1 MKPNIGSGS
10 TDYRL
15 HCHACDTLQ
24 QSTGV
29 CLGCG
34 PVLFHYR
41 PEASQ
46 ADPRPVCSD
55 CNRPAEAVDGVPP
68 APKKCQS
75 CSSTDMGAKDW
86 QTQSWRPESLTPV
99 PGEEP
104 WICGDFDG
112 DCDWLAS
119 PAFSKFGSQ
128 TDDPLANSLNLARM
142 NRTQVEDLSFVDGPP
157 DQRSGTDPRPP
168 LRLGT
173 VPNVYV
179 YRFQDGE
186 RRLYEVTLKDV
197 RLHDWQQTT
206 GAAINDGPIHGRLQG
221 KVYARLAL
229 KQEELPRK
237 RRDFVGM
244 PARRWNKWLG
254 PRASATPAGAAG
266 MAPTN
271 KSVTDPQTPDVS
283 NYCNTCNLFLMA
295 AVFLCLYLVCSL
307 TCALA
312 AGAAMALQCWW
323 RSSRLRRGLNRM
335 SDLAEIL
342 ICIVLVSAGVLLYY
356 LAREPACE
364 GQPVY
369 LWLAGIALLLVLT
382 ALLRRCWPWFLL
394 TLLWGLALLT
404 YACGAQPNCT
414 IASPAVATESSGTSP
429 DAPAGKLSWL
439 PSLSL
444 TNLNPLPSLGHAMDK
459 VRDSVDQLLAQDPDA
474 QRVDDESTGNGRVS
488 VDDALRHPNRYFT
501 CNLDASRWGTGGPSA
516 RHYSIYLGEA
526 ALFNK
531 DSAVLGPSAEPHLR
545 KLARLIASQPN
556 AHIVLTGHA
565 DRSGQREYNLSL
577 SQQRAIAVADWLLAH
592 QVLPAD
598 QIEIRAAGDRQPL
611 VDNPSLNRLNRRVEV
626 GLDCGTGGGQ

>member
-10 TDYRL
+10 PDYRL

-29 CLGCG
+29 CLDCG

-41 PEASQ
+41 PEAGEV
-46 ADPRPVCSD
+46 DPRPVCSE
-55 CNRPAEAVDGVPP
+55 CNRPAEAVDGVPS

-86 QTQSWRPESLTPV
+86 QTQSWRPEPLTPV

-104 WICGDFDG
+104 WIYGDFDG

-119 PAFSKFGSQ
+119 PDFSKFGSQ
-128 TDDPLANSLNLARM
+128 TDDPLANSLALARM
-142 NRTQVEDLSFVDGPP
+142 NRAQVENLAFVDGPL
-157 DQRSGTDPRPP
+157 DQRSGTDPLPP

-173 VPNVYV
+173 VQNVYV
-179 YRFQDGE
+179 DRFQDGE

-197 RLHDWQQTT
+197 RLHNWQQTT
-206 GAAINDGPIHGRLQG
+206 DAAINDGPIHGRLQG

-229 KQEELPRK
+229 KQEELPRQ

-244 PARRWNKWLG
+244 SARRWNKWLG

-271 KSVTDPQTPDVS
+271 KSVTNPQTPDIS

-307 TCALA
+307 SYALA
-312 AGAAMALQCWW
+312 AVAAMALQCRW

-335 SDLAEIL
+335 SNLAEIL
-342 ICIVLVSAGVLLYY
+342 IGILLVTAGVLLYY
-356 LAREPACE
+356 FAREPACE
-364 GQPVY
+364 GLPANW
-369 LWLAGIALLLVLT
+369 WLAGMALLLVLT

-404 YACGAQPNCT
+404 YACGTQPNCT
-414 IASPAVATESSGTSP
+414 ITAPAIAAESGDAGP
-429 DAPAGKLSWL
+429 DAPAEQGSWL
-439 PSLSL
+439 PSLSVPQ
-444 TNLNPLPSLGHAMDK
+444 LNPLPSLRHALGK
-459 VRDSVDQLLAQDPDA
+459 VRDSVDQLLAQDTDA

-488 VDDALRHPNRYFT
+488 VDDALRHPNRYFN
-501 CNLDASRWGTGGPSA
+501 CDSAASREGTGPSA
-516 RHYSIYLGEA
+516 RRFSIYMGEA

-531 DSAVLGPSAEPHLR
+531 DSAVLGPGAEPHLR

-556 AHIVLTGHA
+556 AHIILTGHA
-565 DRSGQREYNLSL
+565 DRSGQREHNLTL
-577 SQQRAIAVADWLLAH
+577 SQQRANAVADWLLAH

-598 QIEIRAAGDRQPL
+598 QIELRAAGDRQPL
-611 VDNPSLNRLNRRVEV
+611 VDNTSLNRLNRRVEV
-626 GLDCGTGGGQ
+626 ALDCGGGGGQ